1 MEPCEKYSGPCYS
14 IADCMG
20 AKRFLYRIGLLFTL
34 HHCNP
39 VHAAE
44 QKSLH
49 FVGDTKSNPVC
60 AILEKA
66 KCKSGTLWVSICMF
80 QKCYCIVIH
89 FIMLYRSS
97 LPSLSTIFTTSD
109 KNLSKTDCCF

>member
-1 MEPCEKYSGPCYS
+1 MEPCKKYSGPCYSKYS

-20 AKRFLYRIGLLFTL
+20 AKGFLYWIGLLFTL

-66 KCKSGTLWVSICMF
+66 KCKQLIRYALGFDLYVSEILL
-80 QKCYCIVIH
+80 YCDR
-89 FIMLYRSS
+89 FYNAL
-97 LPSLSTIFTTSD
+97 
-109 KNLSKTDCCF
+109 